1 MKKATKTLMIT
12 SLILI
17 IVGGGLLIAGL
28 LSGGWEQLK
37 NVDLSSGEEY
47 KEKTI
52 DYDEEFNKIEIDAQS
67 TPIKILKSDD
77 ARAHVRLRTYGNHDV
92 KFENDN
98 GLLKISEKYQ
108 PKKNVNIDLGIWDE
122 LLGIDNEKII
132 CLYLPEKEY
141 ESIKLK
147 ATAGDVEI
155 DGLTV
160 KNLTATLKAGNF
172 ELRNFSIESGNIKC
186 DAGDL
191 KIKNSTLNNTDI
203 YASVGYIKVEKSKLK
218 NVNLEARLGDIYVS
232 YCEYDGGSMRVNLGS
247 IEDEGTKYITPVKKY
262 SEVDDTDY
270 DYDDVDEDA
279 HDNGESNLDN
289 V

>member
-132 CLYLPEKEY
+132 CLYLPEKDY
-141 ESIKLK
+141 ESITLK
-147 ATAGDVEI
+147 AAAGDIEI
-155 DGLTV
+155 DGLKI
-160 KNLTATLKAGNF
+160 KNLTAELKAGSFDLKNM
-172 ELRNFSIESGNIKC
+172 LIESGKIKC
-186 DAGDL
+186 EAGEVEID
-191 KIKNSTLNNTDI
+191 NSTLNNTYI
-203 YASVGYIKVEKSKLK
+203 YASVGSIEVEKSKLK
-218 NVNLEARLGDIYVS
+218 NVNLEAELGDIDVTN
-232 YCEYDGGSMRVNLGS
+232 CEYDGGSMRVDLGS
-247 IEDEGTKYITPVKKY
+247 IDDEGTKYITPVKKY

-279 HDNGESNLDN
+279 HDNGESNLDD